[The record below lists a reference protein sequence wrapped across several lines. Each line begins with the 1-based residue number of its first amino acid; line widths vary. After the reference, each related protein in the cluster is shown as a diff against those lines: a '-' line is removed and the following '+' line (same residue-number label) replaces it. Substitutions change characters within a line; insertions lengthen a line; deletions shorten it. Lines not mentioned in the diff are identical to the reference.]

1 MVVDAAGEIARL
13 QNLLKGSRGGAPK
26 PEIVAVAL
34 AMARDPKLDRTKALS
49 ALSRGGSRTRAV
61 EYCNRIVDEN
71 LLDCEQSVPAADPFG
86 GLPATMHVQRTWI
99 TEHAAGLHDLSVGAL
114 ALSSDGRAA
123 TRTVSARLVDFD
135 ERVHDEIV
143 YTLPPANGESDE
155 QKKQRNDKHRRL
167 EEVCAPFV
175 RRSTVGPPPHASRAR

>member
-123 TRTVSARLVDFD
+123 GLFMITVICDYMIMITAFSDMITSDYSSCEKRDYNHL
-135 ERVHDEIV
+135 I
-143 YTLPPANGESDE
+143 TTILPRGAM
-155 QKKQRNDKHRRL
+155 
-167 EEVCAPFV
+167 A
-175 RRSTVGPPPHASRAR
+175 